1 MNRLQ
6 LSDYIVFIVYFVIVA
21 GYGYYVYQKKKKKSV
36 SASHDYFLAEG
47 SLTWW
52 AIGAS
57 LIASNISAEQFIG
70 MSGNGYFVG
79 IAVAAY
85 EWIAAVALII
95 IAVWFMPVYLKNK
108 IYTMPQFL
116 KQRYNETVSLIM
128 AIFWLLL
135 YIFVNLTSI
144 LYLGAIAISGLVGPQ
159 YLHTILVALAVF
171 SLIITLGGMKV
182 IGYTD
187 VIQVAVLII
196 GGFATIYFAL
206 TIVSERFGLGS
217 DAWAGFTALMDR
229 APDHFH
235 MILDKPNDATV
246 NAALGGDAAAQ
257 NTIDKY
263 LILPGIAMY
272 FAGQW
277 IVNLNYWGCNQYIT
291 QRALG
296 ADLQTARKG
305 ILFAGFLKLMMPIIV
320 MLPGIAAFVLHENG
334 HLEGLRG
341 MDDAYSAILG
351 FLPSGLK
358 GLAIAA
364 LTAAI
369 VASLAG
375 KLNSIATIYT
385 LDIHMKYFR
394 KRKAA
399 SDDGVPSTAVAGG
412 GLPLPSGVN
421 EGVDAD
427 GHSAAPEGDEKN
439 MVWTGKVV
447 AFVSIFVAVI
457 FEWEDLLGIGG
468 KGGFTFIQEY
478 TGFISPGVF
487 AMFILGMFWK
497 RTTGTAAVVG
507 LITGLFM
514 SIFFKLWAVPLFG
527 AETLLYSAF
536 PTTVDGNVVY
546 QIPFLINMG
555 WAFFFTMLVMV
566 SISLAGPKVNPK
578 AFALDKEMFKVK
590 PSVMAM
596 IVATLL
602 ILAAIYIKFW

>member
-1 MNRLQ
+1 MSS
-6 LSDYIVFIVYFVIVA
+6 LSTLDISIFIIYFILVA
-21 GYGYYVYQKKKKKSV
+21 GYGYWVYNKKKKAAIT
-36 SASHDYFLAEG
+36 ASHDYFLAEG

-79 IAVAAY
+79 VAVAAY
-85 EWIAAVALII
+85 EWIAALALII
-95 IAVWFMPVYLKNK
+95 IAVWFIPIYLKNK

-116 KQRYNETVSLIM
+116 KTRYNETVSLIM
-128 AIFWLLL
+128 AIFWLFL
-135 YIFVNLTSI
+135 YVFVNLTSI
-144 LYLGAIAISGLVGPQ
+144 LYLGAVAISGLIGPE
-159 YLHTILVALAVF
+159 YLHVVMIALAVF
-171 SLIITLGGMKV
+171 ALIITLGGMKV

-206 TIVSERFGLGS
+206 TIVSEKFGLGR
-217 DAWAGFTALMDR
+217 DAIAGFNTLLSQ

-235 MILDKPNDATV
+235 MILDKPT
-246 NAALGGDAAAQ
+246 AASSQEDI
-257 NTIDKY
+257 NKY

-305 ILFAGFLKLMMPIIV
+305 ILFAGFLKLLMPIIV
-320 MLPGIAAFVLHENG
+320 MLPGIAAYVLHKNG
-334 HLEGLRG
+334 HLPQLSG
-341 MDDAYSAILG
+341 MDGAYSAILG

-375 KLNSIATIYT
+375 KLNSIGTIFT
-385 LDIHMKYFR
+385 LDIYMKYF
-394 KRKAA
+394 KKKPVQSNVIAF
-399 SDDGVPSTAVAGG
+399 
-412 GLPLPSGVN
+412 N
-421 EGVDAD
+421 
-427 GHSAAPEGDEKN
+427 GDKPKGNKLETNKDLEEKN
-439 MVWTGKVV
+439 MVWVGRV
-447 AFVSIFVAVI
+447 AAFIAIVLSII
-457 FEWEDLLGIGG
+457 FTWKDLLGIGG
-468 KGGFTFIQEY
+468 EGGFTFIQKY

-497 RTTGTAAVVG
+497 RTTGSAAVAG
-507 LITGLFM
+507 LLTGFLM
-514 SIFFKLWAVPLFG
+514 AIFFNSFAVAVFG
-527 AETLLYSAF
+527 HENIMFTAF
-536 PTTVDGNVVY
+536 INSKGVY
-546 QIPFLINMG
+546 EIPFLINMG
-555 WAFFFTMLVMV
+555 WSFVITMAVMIG
-566 SISLAGPKVNPK
+566 ISLAGPKINPK
-578 AFALDKEMFKVK
+578 AFILDKEMFKLK
-590 PSVMAM
+590 PSVIAM
-596 IVATLL
+596 IVTTLL
-602 ILAAIYIKFW
+602 ILIALYIKFW